1 MNICF
6 VAHNAYGMM
15 TDGIS
20 GHAGGVERQTSLMS
34 KCLASKGHQVS
45 VLTWDEGQDGIVN
58 VDGVRIIKM
67 CRQDAGIPVLR
78 FFTPRWTSLNRAMRK
93 ADAEL
98 YYHNCAEYVTG
109 QIALWCKANNRYFIY
124 SVARDTECELIS
136 PDTKKLHDRIFYRHG
151 IRNADRIIV
160 QTKRQ
165 QQMLIKNFHLQSVV
179 LPMPCLGNLNN
190 EYQSPYS
197 PKNGKYR
204 VLWVGRIDKEKRL
217 ELLLDIAESFP
228 DVLFDIAGKPSN
240 SENSYVQNLLARAKT
255 LSNVRVLGMVPKN
268 RMPDLYSN
276 SSILCCTSIYEGF
289 PNTFLEAWSYGLPV
303 VSTFDP
309 DNIII
314 NKKLGVFAKNKDEL
328 ITGIKTILES
338 PALWKEMSDNARQ
351 YFTENHNL
359 DKAMEQFEKVF
370 LETIQSE
377 K

>member
-1 MNICF
+1 
-6 VAHNAYGMM
+6 MM

-124 SVARDTECELIS
+124 SVACDTECELIS

-165 QQMLIKNFHLQSVV
+165 QQMLIKHFHLQSVV